1 MSVRELDNLRI
12 YLVQKDQ
19 YKKTGRYKE
28 NIKQGNTEI
37 IPVVLETIESI
48 ITNKKEEPMT
58 RLNALRLLKECVE
71 LDNELFNNN
80 VENGLLNT
88 IYQFAI
94 QLDRKTLL
102 KANPTVQEEKISM
115 SFYILCLE
123 CIKMWAHWYPEHK
136 GASSQ
141 FKKLY
146 ISLKNNG
153 FKFPASFNFF
163 KDIDLYKFNPQKRAE
178 YLLTNTVK
186 QVEFLKN
193 IQDDESYDQI
203 IQALRDFDYFLR
215 HSNEIIHNQHQDIP
229 QNTQRDL
236 QMVQPL
242 IANLHPILHGF
253 KTGNISF
260 IQLKK
265 QLQNIIN
272 NYESSTHQRSSEPF
286 ISHKNISPNS
296 SEDFDLKCENIMLS
310 SLSNMQVSQSLLDD
324 KQIHSILNKNSG
336 QINNNYAGSQM
347 QNTNSV
353 VSIDTNDIDFN
364 KNTSILEQK
373 SSFAQKSSQQQLF
386 SRIAA
391 NPSKQIAQN
400 KDFNFTEQGQIESL
414 EERIAQLEKS
424 KEILEQKQIQ
434 QVNAIEVLITENKKL
449 QTLVDQKQDE
459 IDLLESKKTYFSYST
474 DYQNLLCTHQKLEQD
489 YNELLHK
496 SKNFESEKELIV
508 QENEHLKQQQVSLK
522 EMAENQKETIKQL
535 QIRVNDL
542 QNNIQVL
549 ESERESFKKDLER
562 KYQINQLINLQQIQK
577 NDYQGS
583 QRLDVSNNYASLP
596 APNTLHKFNQ
606 KDFMRGVSVP
616 KNLNLFSFLNDD
628 CDVNSYTFKLGCLH
642 SSINIYENDLIKVL
656 ICKIDQQ
663 ELNSHIIQNPNG
675 SPITAHMG
683 LNISIL
689 NKSNIN
695 IKQFEISYSSN
706 SSLKIISDTASS
718 SQVAFVLNSQNI
730 FQQKIYIEVNT
741 IPFQMPN
748 LIIKL
753 QSNYVSQNLTIP
765 LPVTINSMVEYQAI
779 SQNSLNDTIGNWN
792 SSPND
797 SIYKSVVFVVS
808 KQLIDKKY
816 SLHQFFP
823 TFTHV
828 QSVSINFYELIG
840 IIKIPLVNNV
850 QAALKITLVND
861 RFICFQIKPL
871 TQEIKSLSGSENQAY
886 PMLKNIQSNTLQFII
901 QTYQELF
908 SD

>member
-1 MSVRELDNLRI
+1 MSLRELDNLRV
-12 YLVQKDQ
+12 YLISNDQ

-28 NIKQGNTEI
+28 NIKQGNQEI

-58 RLNALRLLKECVE
+58 RLNALRLLKECVDQ
-71 LDNELFNNN
+71 DNELFNYN

-136 GASSQ
+136 GVSSQ
-141 FKKLY
+141 FKTLF

-163 KDIDLYKFNPQKRAE
+163 KDADLYKFNPQRRAE

-193 IQDDESYDQI
+193 MQDNESNDQI
-203 IQALRDFDYFLR
+203 TQVLRDFDYFLR
-215 HSNEIIHNQHQDIP
+215 HSNEIIHSQHQDIP

-242 IANLHPILHGF
+242 VANLHPILNDF
-253 KTGNISF
+253 KIGNINL

-265 QLQNIIN
+265 QIQNIIN
-272 NYESSTHQRSSEPF
+272 NYESSTHQRSSEPA
-286 ISHKNISPNS
+286 ISHKHISPNS

-310 SLSNMQVSQSLLDD
+310 SINNIQQSQSLLDD
-324 KQIHSILNKNSG
+324 KQIHSTINKNSN
-336 QINNNYAGSQM
+336 QSNNYAGNQRL
-347 QNTNSV
+347 NTNSN

-364 KNTSILEQK
+364 KNASIFDQK
-373 SSFAQKSSQQQLF
+373 SNFAQNSSQQQLF
-386 SRIAA
+386 QRIAA
-391 NPSKQIAQN
+391 NPNKQIAQN
-400 KDFNFTEQGQIESL
+400 KNFNFTEQGQIEGL

-434 QVNAIEVLITENKKL
+434 QVSAIEALITENKKL

-496 SKNFESEKELIV
+496 SKNFESEKELII

-542 QNNIQVL
+542 QNNVKVL

-562 KYQINQLINLQQIQK
+562 KYQINQLINLQHISK
-577 NDYQGS
+577 NDYQVS
-583 QRLDVSNNYASLP
+583 QRIDISNNHSSLP
-596 APNTLHKFNQ
+596 APDTLHKFNQ
-606 KDFMRGVSVP
+606 KDFMRGITVP
-616 KNLNLFSFLNDD
+616 KNLSLFSFLNDD
-628 CDVNSYTFKLGCLH
+628 CKVNSYSFKLGCLH
-642 SSINIYENDLIKVL
+642 SSVNIYENDLIKIL

-663 ELNSHIIQNPNG
+663 ELNQNVIQNPNG
-675 SPITAHMG
+675 APVTAHMG

-695 IKQFEISYSSN
+695 IKQFEISYRSN
-706 SSLKIISDTASS
+706 SSLKIATDSANSTYT
-718 SQVAFVLNSQNI
+718 AFVLNSQNI
-730 FQQKIYIEVNT
+730 FQQKIYLEVNT

-748 LIIKL
+748 MIIKL
-753 QSNYVSQNLTIP
+753 QSNYLSQNLIIP
-765 LPVTINSMVEYQAI
+765 LPVTINSMVEFQAI
-779 SQNSLNDTIGNWN
+779 SQNTLNDTIGNWN

-797 SIYKSVVFVVS
+797 SIYKSAVFTVS
-808 KQLIDKKY
+808 KQLVDKKY

-828 QSVSINFYELIG
+828 QSASINFYELIG
-840 IIKIPLVNNV
+840 ITKIPLVNNI

>member
-1 MSVRELDNLRI
+1 MSLRELDNLRV
-12 YLVQKDQ
+12 YLISKDQ

-28 NIKQGNTEI
+28 NIKQGNSEI

-58 RLNALRLLKECVE
+58 RLNALRLLKECVD
-71 LDNELFNNN
+71 LDNELFNHN
-80 VENGLLNT
+80 VENGVLNT

-102 KANPTVQEEKISM
+102 KANPTVHEEKISM

-146 ISLKNNG
+146 ISLKDNG
-153 FKFPASFNFF
+153 FKFPANFNFF
-163 KDIDLYKFNPQKRAE
+163 KDADLYKFNPQRKAE
-178 YLLTNTVK
+178 YLLTNTLK

-193 IQDDESYDQI
+193 IQDNESYDQI
-203 IQALRDFDYFLR
+203 ILTLRDFDYFLR

-236 QMVQPL
+236 HMVQPL
-242 IANLHPILHGF
+242 VASLHPILNEF
-253 KTGNISF
+253 KIGNITF
-260 IQLKK
+260 IQLRK
-265 QLQNIIN
+265 QIQNVIN
-272 NYESSTHQRSSEPF
+272 NYETSTHQRSSEPF
-286 ISHKNISPNS
+286 ISHKHISPNS

-310 SLSNMQVSQSLLDD
+310 SINNMQMSQSLLDD
-324 KQIHSILNKNSG
+324 KQIHSILRQN
-336 QINNNYAGSQM
+336 QNNNNNINYAGSQM

-353 VSIDTNDIDFN
+353 VSFDTNDIDFN
-364 KNTSILEQK
+364 KNTSILDQK

-386 SRIAA
+386 QRVAA

-414 EERIAQLEKS
+414 EERVAQLEKS

-434 QVNAIEVLITENKKL
+434 QISAIEALITENKKL

-496 SKNFESEKELIV
+496 SKNFESEKDLIV

-522 EMAENQKETIKQL
+522 EMVENQKETIKQL

-542 QNNIQVL
+542 QNNINVL
-549 ESERESFKKDLER
+549 ENERESFKKDLDR
-562 KYQINQLINLQQIQK
+562 KYQINQLINIQQK
-577 NDYQGS
+577 NDYQVS
-583 QRLDVSNNYASLP
+583 QNLDISNNYASLP

-606 KDFMRGVSVP
+606 KDFMRGISVP

-628 CDVNSYTFKLGCLH
+628 CEINSYTFKLGCLH
-642 SSINIYENDLIKVL
+642 SSVNIYENDLIKVL
-656 ICKIDQQ
+656 VCKIDQQ
-663 ELNSHIIQNPNG
+663 ELNQNIIQNPNG
-675 SPITAHMG
+675 APVTAHMG

-695 IKQFEISYSSN
+695 LKHFEISYRSN
-706 SSLKIISDTASS
+706 NSLKITSDTANS
-718 SQVAFVLNSQNI
+718 SQAAYVLNSQNI

-741 IPFQMPN
+741 IPFQVPN
-748 LIIKL
+748 MIIKL
-753 QSNYVSQNLTIP
+753 QSNYISQNLTIP
-765 LPVTINSMVEYQAI
+765 LPITINSMVQSQAI

-797 SIYKSVVFVVS
+797 SIYKSVVFTVS
-808 KQLIDKKY
+808 KQLVDKKY

-828 QSVSINFYELIG
+828 QSASINFYELIG
-840 IIKIPLVNNV
+840 IVKIPLVNNIK
-850 QAALKITLVND
+850 AALKVTLVND

-871 TQEIKSLSGSENQAY
+871 TQEMRSLSGSENQAY